1 MPKAV
6 VATVNKAERIAIVV
20 TTTRN
25 NLPDMEADMTASEW
39 FRTKV
44 KKHDYY
50 AQNLY
55 SALCN
60 NDFQKLEVVP
70 ILKDQTWSCSWR
82 YAGGL
87 VARIQNKGDYLNW
100 YCSGM
105 GGLATDDDFNNDEY
119 MSKKQHV
126 PEGVVSDEIREDL
139 KILGW
144 IVVNSD

>member
-25 NLPDMEADMTASEW
+25 NLPDMEEDMYLSEW

-44 KKHDYY
+44 REHKYY
-50 AQNLY
+50 SQNLY
-55 SALCN
+55 AALCN
-60 NDFQKLEVVP
+60 NEFQKLEVMP

-82 YAGGL
+82 AAGGV
-87 VARIQNKGDYLNW
+87 VARINGHGDYLDW
-100 YCSGM
+100 YCSGIQDFSSDEADTRFSI
-105 GGLATDDDFNNDEY
+105 GGY
-119 MSKKQHV
+119 V
-126 PEGVVSDEIREDL
+126 PEGVVSDEIRQDL
-139 KILGW
+139 QKLGW